1 MLKISS
7 PEKALQI
14 HLGDNEIVKDRNK
27 KKYKRKGGM
36 MGDRLALMA
45 GAPNL

>member
-27 KKYKRKGGM
+27 KKIQEERWDDG
-36 MGDRLALMA
+36 
-45 GAPNL
+45 